1 MGEFKKKSTH
11 DEGLRILARL
21 IARRLMKDHPGC
33 HGGPDVD
40 YSAEGLPST
49 DGKELKITDRQ
60 DGSQDCS

>member
-1 MGEFKKKSTH
+1 MGEFKKKSLH

-33 HGGPDVD
+33 LGDLDED

-49 DGKELKITDRQ
+49 DGKEPKITDRQ
-60 DGSQDCS
+60 DGSDDCS